1 MRDLAWLLNTVNYH
15 SAHPLD
21 GHPLVARS
29 VLNYG
34 LPELTGRVVASMT
47 AKELEALVKQAI
59 LDFEPRILPDTV
71 RVRAI
76 LSQDQMNRNAVGFEI
91 EGDLWAHPMPLR
103 LLIKTEIDI
112 ETGHVSIP
120 GTSLGRRRRL
130 MDPRFLEYY
139 DRELRHLAESCG
151 EFAADFP
158 KIAGRLGLEGFIK
171 EFQCPDPYVERLL
184 EGFAYMAARVQ
195 LKVDAEYP
203 QFTQHLLEMVYP
215 DYLAPTPSLGIVR
228 FQPDM
233 SQGSLADGIAVP
245 RGTPAEKRPRSR
257 RADPLPVS
265 DRARA

>member
-1 MRDLAWLLNTVNYH
+1 MVELLPKERLQPSLLDRLTDLDPQKTEETISERVLNMRQLRRSVLRDLAWLFNTVNYH

-47 AKELEALVKQAI
+47 ARELEALVKQAI

-91 EGDLWAHPMPLR
+91 EGDLWAHPLPQR

-120 GTSLGRRRRL
+120 GTSPDAG
-130 MDPRFLEYY
+130 
-139 DRELRHLAESCG
+139 
-151 EFAADFP
+151 AD
-158 KIAGRLGLEGFIK
+158 
-171 EFQCPDPYVERLL
+171 
-184 EGFAYMAARVQ
+184 
-195 LKVDAEYP
+195 
-203 QFTQHLLEMVYP
+203 
-215 DYLAPTPSLGIVR
+215 
-228 FQPDM
+228 
-233 SQGSLADGIAVP
+233 
-245 RGTPAEKRPRSR
+245 
-257 RADPLPVS
+257 
-265 DRARA
+265 